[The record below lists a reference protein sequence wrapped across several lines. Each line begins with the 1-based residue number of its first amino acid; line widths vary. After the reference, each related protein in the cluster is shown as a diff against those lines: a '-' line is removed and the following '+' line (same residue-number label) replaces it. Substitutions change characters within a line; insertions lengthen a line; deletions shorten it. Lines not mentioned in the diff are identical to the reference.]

1 MWAAITQQGWTVTPE
16 VSILRLVFW
25 IAYMVGVVVVAAYS
39 ATLVS
44 FLTVQ
49 GDHLPFDSLDDI
61 QRIGKH
67 RLGILKGSVLEEFFK
82 NQNFIQY
89 FNSLIL
95 PYPDTLAKSYK
106 ELRAQA
112 LKDSD
117 FAYVGTYEI
126 QRLDSVGACTFRS
139 ARQHLLFND
148 GSLGWPKGSPYVQLF
163 DHFISRLRESG
174 LLQKMLLDW
183 YPDSYYSCPDQ
194 PVVALGLKQVFT
206 AFVMLGCGALEQ
218 SRETLAQSKYLE
230 CESKYSL
237 CGNKNRISHGP

>member
-1 MWAAITQQGWTVTPE
+1 
-16 VSILRLVFW
+16 
-25 IAYMVGVVVVAAYS
+25 MVGVVVVAAYS

-49 GDHLPFDSLDDI
+49 GDDLPFDSLADI

-67 RLGILKGSVLEEFFK
+67 RLGIQKGSVLEEFFK

-89 FNSLIL
+89 FNSLIA
-95 PYPDTLAKSYK
+95 PHPDTLAKSYK

-112 LKDSD
+112 LEDSD

-148 GSLGWPKGSPYVQLF
+148 GSLGWPKGAPYVQLF
-163 DHFISRLRESG
+163 DHLFTLMDDT
-174 LLQKMLLDW
+174 LPKFD
-183 YPDSYYSCPDQ
+183 
-194 PVVALGLKQVFT
+194 PVAARDRPCCRQRV
-206 AFVMLGCGALEQ
+206 
-218 SRETLAQSKYLE
+218 
-230 CESKYSL
+230 
-237 CGNKNRISHGP
+237 